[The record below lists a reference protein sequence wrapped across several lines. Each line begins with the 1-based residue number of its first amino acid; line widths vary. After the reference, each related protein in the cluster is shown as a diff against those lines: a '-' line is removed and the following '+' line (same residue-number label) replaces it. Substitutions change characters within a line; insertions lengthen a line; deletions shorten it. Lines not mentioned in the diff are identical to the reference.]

1 MSKRWQTASSRLRRD
16 GAFFLLAML
25 WLAGC
30 NLPRPTPTLEAESQ
44 TRTDIARTLAAIR
57 TQLAAG
63 ESPNLSGM
71 GTALPTQPGSPP
83 TPPPFLTL
91 TPGPTRP
98 APCERALLV
107 REVNI
112 PENTTIPPSSRFTK
126 TWELQNTGSCAWNS
140 DFKFE
145 FSGEGDAMGALSAPL
160 VTGGEILPGQKGR
173 VSLTLQAPASIGNY
187 QGNWKLRSSNGVLFG
202 LGNGGQT
209 SLTVRIRTAN
219 EYSFADNVCSAR
231 WQSDAG
237 LLECPMQEGDERGF
251 AIRAANPEFET
262 GSVDDEAALV
272 MSPQNIP
279 NGQISGSFEA
289 VTVSPGSHLR
299 TILGCYSGYPA
310 CNVQMLVTYRVEGGP
325 EQILASWYEIY
336 DEAVNPVDIDLQSS
350 GLAGKEVAFGFKVR
364 ALEGATNQ
372 KVIWLL
378 PRLSP

>member
-1 MSKRWQTASSRLRRD
+1 M
-16 GAFFLLAML
+16 FAML
-25 WLAGC
+25 WLTGC
-30 NLPRPTPTLEAESQ
+30 NLPRPTATLEAESQ

-63 ESPNLSGM
+63 ESPNLSGA

-83 TPPPFLTL
+83 TPPPFFTL

-126 TWELQNTGSCAWNS
+126 TWELQNTGSCTWNS

-145 FSGEGDAMGALSAPL
+145 FSGEGDAMGVLSAPL

-173 VSLTLQAPASIGNY
+173 VSLNLQAPSMLGNY
-187 QGNWKLRSSNGVLFG
+187 QGSWKLRSPNGVLFG

-209 SLTVRIRTAN
+209 SLMVRIRVAN
-219 EYSFADNVCSAR
+219 EYSFAENVCSAR

-237 LLECPMQEGDERGF
+237 LLDCPLQEGDPRGF
-251 AIRAANPEFET
+251 AIRVANPEFET

-289 VTVSPGSHLR
+289 VMVPPGSHLR
-299 TILGCYSGYPA
+299 TILGCYLGYPA
-310 CNVQMLVTYRVEGGP
+310 CNVQMLITYRLGGGP
-325 EQILASWYEIY
+325 EQVLASWYEIF
-336 DEAVNPVDIDLQSS
+336 DEAVTPVDIDLQSS
-350 GLAGKEVAFGFKVR
+350 GLVGKEVSFGFKVR
-364 ALEGATNQ
+364 ALEGAVNQ